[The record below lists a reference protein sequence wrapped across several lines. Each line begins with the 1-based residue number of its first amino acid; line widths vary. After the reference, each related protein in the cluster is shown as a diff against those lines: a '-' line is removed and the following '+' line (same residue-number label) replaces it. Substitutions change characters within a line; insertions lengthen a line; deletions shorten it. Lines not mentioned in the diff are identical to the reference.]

1 MGGLFSSPK
10 MPAPPV
16 VKPPAVMPVPDTESD
31 LQRKK
36 RDIAKKLSTA
46 GRASTIKGNDTL
58 GGA

>member
-10 MPAPPV
+10 MPPPPEI
-16 VKPPAVMPVPDTESD
+16 KPPAPMPVPDTESD

-36 RDIAKKLSTA
+36 RDMAKKVATA